1 MEVEVTFLNRR
12 GTAVMRRSQR
22 ASAERVQLGRGT
34 DNEVSLQDIR
44 VGLHAAALVARDD
57 GVAIEK
63 LGAAPLIVNGQ
74 NRESALLRV
83 GQEIIL
89 GPYKIDVTA
98 PPEGCDAALQIEL
111 AQQPDAAGER
121 MREGAGIGLEHTGAN
136 KRLASWIAFFV
147 LLVVCLVA
155 PVIVYWAGW
164 LPTDRQATTTPT
176 VPAIV
181 GLSWNPGQ
189 FSNSHRFFSSN
200 CATCHENAFTRVA
213 DHACLGCHSQI
224 GSHLKPDVELG
235 SFRTRMTESRCV
247 DCHSEHRGVRGSVI
261 RSAQLCLDCHRD
273 LDKTAPAA
281 GVQAATGYP
290 DGHPQFRATLVAD
303 SANRQFARVKLDEGS
318 VPVNHPGIKFSHAL
332 HLNPQIFAGL
342 PLTVPLCSECHVAEP
357 SGQGF
362 LPITYKDRC
371 QSCHQLRFDKVD
383 LPWQDARVPH
393 GDDTAVFDAVWNF
406 YAAQALERGIAA
418 APAEQRRGP
427 GMPPAEPSVVP
438 PEALTWVSDKWT
450 AALAVI
456 FDAKSGCGECHDG
469 TGPNRAFDTRKILE
483 TLVQAKRTPLHA
495 VAPVMLQTRY
505 LPNAV
510 FDHARHRGVGCEE
523 CHTGRKAGGSVPPDS
538 VNALSLEDVNR
549 VALPGIETCERCHA
563 GEDAQLGTAS
573 TCLTC
578 HVFHRAG
585 EFGPMHLTSGPMR

>member
-1 MEVEVTFLNRR
+1 MEVEVTFLTQR
-12 GTAVMRRSQR
+12 GAAVMRKAQR
-22 ASAERVQLGRGT
+22 ASAEQVRLGRGT
-34 DNEVSLQDIR
+34 DNEIPLVDIR
-44 VGLHAAALVARDD
+44 LGLHAAMLTARED
-57 GVAIEK
+57 GIAIER
-63 LGAAPLIVNGQ
+63 LGTAPLVVNG
-74 NRESALLRV
+74 ETKETALLRV
-83 GQEIIL
+83 GDQIML
-89 GPYKIDVTA
+89 GPYKIGVLA
-98 PPEGCDAALQIEL
+98 PAEGADCALQIEM
-111 AQQPDAAGER
+111 AQELGTARER
-121 MREGAGIGLEHTGAN
+121 LQQHARIGLDHTGAN
-136 KRLASWIAFFV
+136 KRVASWIGFV
-147 LLVVCLVA
+147 VLAIVCLA
-155 PVIVYWAGW
+155 LPIIVYWAGW
-164 LPTDRQATTTPT
+164 LPSDRQATTTPT
-176 VPAIV
+176 VPTVV

-200 CATCHENAFTRVA
+200 CATCHENSFTRVT
-213 DHACLGCHSQI
+213 DRTCLACHSQI
-224 GSHLKPDVELG
+224 GSHLRPDIELG
-235 SFRTRMTESRCV
+235 TFRTRMAESRCV
-247 DCHSEHRGVRGSVI
+247 DCHTEHRGVRGSVI
-261 RSAQLCLDCHRD
+261 RSAELCLDCHRD

-290 DGHPQFRATLVAD
+290 DGHPQFRATLVGD
-303 SANRQFARVKLDEGS
+303 SSNRQLVRAKLDQGS
-318 VPVNHPGIKFSHAL
+318 VPVDHPGIKFSHAL

-362 LPITYKDRC
+362 LPITFKDRC

-393 GDDTAVFDAVWNF
+393 GDDTVVFAAVWNF
-406 YAAQALERGIAA
+406 YAAQALERGIAEPA
-418 APAEQRRGP
+418 ADQRRGP

-469 TGPNRAFDTRKILE
+469 TGPNRAFDTHKILE

-505 LPNAV
+505 LPNSV
-510 FDHARHRGVGCEE
+510 FDHARHRGVACEE
-523 CHTGRKAGGSVPPDS
+523 CHIGRKTGGSVPPDGN
-538 VNALSLEDVNR
+538 VLSLEDVNR

-563 GEDAQLGTAS
+563 GEDASLGTAS
-573 TCLTC
+573 TCVTC

-585 EFGPMHLTSGPMR
+585 EFGPMHPTSGPMR